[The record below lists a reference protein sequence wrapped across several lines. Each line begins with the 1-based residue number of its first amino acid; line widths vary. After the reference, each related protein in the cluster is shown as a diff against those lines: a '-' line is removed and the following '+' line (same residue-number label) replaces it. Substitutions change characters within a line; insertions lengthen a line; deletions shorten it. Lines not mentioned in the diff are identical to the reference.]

1 VFHSNILEASV
12 YLLAYIND
20 ILIALKHLSTT
31 ELLSLK
37 SPLKSDE
44 SEDEDDDSQDDD
56 DLSIDPKK
64 SLLSSTI
71 QPEYDPNKLCTY
83 TTTKKEYANQH
94 WYHCHTCKM
103 IDRVGICQICANV
116 CHKDHDISYA
126 KYGSFFCDC
135 GAKEDGSCQA
145 LVKRPTTT
153 VIQPITPSL
162 SSKKKK
168 SKKPL
173 TSSNKKPKLT
183 NRQRRLI
190 RQINSKQQEYHSC
203 IQNKHIPSNTL
214 RLFKLLQPYID
225 NEYQQIYN
233 IENKF
238 DLISEFLKSN
248 QQISIDNDD
257 NKQQILNTVIL
268 HSQENAFE
276 HVKLSF
282 TNEHGQQIK
291 QLLGTNSIRRQGMC
305 IMSSLNPDQSK
316 QHLIVSQEKGKQ
328 AMITVLQLNSLLKQ
342 TTTMFNNVSNDN
354 STKKKFTLNKLNTFN
369 IPFTILSMQP
379 NQLNNDYLCITGL
392 KDCHILN
399 IDMNGRLKEPTIILQ
414 PNLDST
420 GNYIIKA
427 QWLADKNQSQLAL
440 LTADFIKIYDLSVD
454 TISPIYYFILPTGNL
469 HRKD

>member
-1 VFHSNILEASV
+1 
-12 YLLAYIND
+12 
-20 ILIALKHLSTT
+20 
-31 ELLSLK
+31 
-37 SPLKSDE
+37 
-44 SEDEDDDSQDDD
+44 
-56 DLSIDPKK
+56 
-64 SLLSSTI
+64 
-71 QPEYDPNKLCTY
+71 
-83 TTTKKEYANQH
+83 
-94 WYHCHTCKM
+94 M
-103 IDRVGICQICANV
+103 IDRVGLCQICANV

-145 LVKRPTTT
+145 LVKRPVTT
-153 VIQPITPSL
+153 IIHPITPSL
-162 SSKKKK
+162 SLKKKK
-168 SKKPL
+168 IKKST
-173 TSSNKKPKLT
+173 TSSNKKTKLT

-190 RQINSKQQEYHSC
+190 RQINTKQQEYNLY

-225 NEYQQIYN
+225 HEYQQIYN
-233 IENKF
+233 IDNKF

-248 QQISIDNDD
+248 QQVSIDNDD
-257 NKQQILNTVIL
+257 NKPEQLYTGIL

-305 IMSSLNPDQSK
+305 IMSSLNCDQSK

-342 TTTMFNNVSNDN
+342 TTTIINTVSNDN

-399 IDMNGRLKEPTIILQ
+399 IDINGRLKETIILQ

-440 LTADFIKIYDLSVD
+440 LTADFIKIYDLSTD
-454 TISPIYYFILPTGNL
+454 SISPIYYFILPTGKSVKKN
-469 HRKD
+469 